1 MADDRQ
7 IQMDAPIPGMGMTA
21 PLGGRPWQQ
30 PPQMATV
37 EQAMEY
43 YVQKLEDPDFVP
55 ELLTVIELGVPLTTL
70 ANTMQL
76 ASVMEG
82 KHSIDVGMLVIP
94 ILVELMSNMAEA
106 NQVPFKSGM
115 EREETGEISPATI
128 ALARKKGK
136 LKPMKGAE
144 EPSPPPQPQPEQ
156 PPEQPPMGLMTRRE
170 Q

>member
-1 MADDRQ
+1 MFGLA
-7 IQMDAPIPGMGMTA
+7 
-21 PLGGRPWQQ
+21 
-30 PPQMATV
+30 
-37 EQAMEY
+37 
-43 YVQKLEDPDFVP
+43 
-55 ELLTVIELGVPLTTL
+55 LTTL

-106 NQVPFKSGM
+106 NQVPFESGM
-115 EREETGEISPATI
+115 EREETEGISPAAI

-136 LKPMKGAE
+136 LKSLEGAE
-144 EPSPPPQPQPEQ
+144 NTSPPPQPQPE
-156 PPEQPPMGLMTRRE
+156 PEQAQPPMGLMTRRE

>member
-7 IQMDAPIPGMGMTA
+7 IQIDAPIPGMGMTA

-37 EQAMEY
+37 EEAMGY
-43 YVQKLEDPDFVP
+43 YIKKLEDPDFAP

-128 ALARKKGK
+128 ALARKQGK

-144 EPSPPPQPQPEQ
+144 EPAPQPQPQPEQ

>member
-1 MADDRQ
+1 
-7 IQMDAPIPGMGMTA
+7 
-21 PLGGRPWQQ
+21 
-30 PPQMATV
+30 
-37 EQAMEY
+37 
-43 YVQKLEDPDFVP
+43 VP

-82 KHSIDVGMLVIP
+82 KHSIDVGMLAIP

-115 EREETGEISPATI
+115 EREETGQISPAAI
-128 ALARKKGK
+128 ALARKQGK
-136 LKPMKGAE
+136 LKAIKGAE

>member
-7 IQMDAPIPGMGMTA
+7 IQIDAPIPGMGMPA
-21 PLGGRPWQQ
+21 PLGGSPWPH

-128 ALARKKGK
+128 ALARKQGK
-136 LKPMKGAE
+136 LKAMKGAE
-144 EPSPPPQPQPEQ
+144 EPAPQPQPEQ

>member
-1 MADDRQ
+1 M
-7 IQMDAPIPGMGMTA
+7 
-21 PLGGRPWQQ
+21 
-30 PPQMATV
+30 
-37 EQAMEY
+37 
-43 YVQKLEDPDFVP
+43 QKLEDPDFVP

-128 ALARKKGK
+128 ALARKQGK

-144 EPSPPPQPQPEQ
+144 EPAPQPQPEQ

>member
-1 MADDRQ
+1 MIKEKQRFSG
-7 IQMDAPIPGMGMTA
+7 PVPGQAMTA
-21 PLGGRPWQQ
+21 GEKSRPWLN
-30 PPQMATV
+30 PPKYNTV
-37 EQAMEY
+37 EEAMEY
-43 YVQKLEDPDFVP
+43 YIKKLEDPDFVP

-82 KHSIDVGMLVIP
+82 KHSIDVGMLAIP

-128 ALARKKGK
+128 ALARKQGK
-136 LKPMKGAE
+136 LKAMKGAE
-144 EPSPPPQPQPEQ
+144 EPAPQPQPEQ

>member
-7 IQMDAPIPGMGMTA
+7 IPMDSPIPGMGMTA

-37 EQAMEY
+37 EEAMNY
-43 YVQKLEDPDFVP
+43 YIKKLEDPDFAP

-76 ASVMEG
+76 SSVMEG

-128 ALARKKGK
+128 ALARKQGK
-136 LKPMKGAE
+136 LKSMKGAE
-144 EPSPPPQPQPEQ
+144 EPAPQPQPEQ

>member
-1 MADDRQ
+1 MRSMQAETR
-7 IQMDAPIPGMGMTA
+7 IRAPIPGQSLTDEPRGYA
-21 PLGGRPWQQ
+21 WERP
-30 PPQMATV
+30 PELTTP
-37 EQAMEY
+37 EQALQFYLPRITNKEAIEDIMLA
-43 YVQKLEDPDFVP
+43 LENGF
-55 ELLTVIELGVPLTTL
+55 PLSTL
-70 ANTMQL
+70 VKGIYMNG
-76 ASVMEG
+76 VMEG

-128 ALARKKGK
+128 ALARKQGK

-144 EPSPPPQPQPEQ
+144 EPAPQPQPEQ

>member
-7 IQMDAPIPGMGMTA
+7 IQIDAPIPGMGMTA

-37 EQAMEY
+37 EEAMEY
-43 YVQKLEDPDFVP
+43 YIKKLEDPDLAP

-82 KHSIDVGMLVIP
+82 KHSIDVGMLAIP

-115 EREETGEISPATI
+115 EREETGQISPAAI
-128 ALARKKGK
+128 ALARKQGK
-136 LKPMKGAE
+136 LKAIKGAE

>member
-1 MADDRQ
+1 MRNMKAETRLR
-7 IQMDAPIPGMGMTA
+7 APIPGQSLTDEPRGYA
-21 PLGGRPWQQ
+21 WERP
-30 PPQMATV
+30 PELTTP
-37 EQAMEY
+37 EQALQFYLPRITNKEAIEDIMLA
-43 YVQKLEDPDFVP
+43 LENGF
-55 ELLTVIELGVPLTTL
+55 PLSTL
-70 ANTMQL
+70 VKGIYMNG
-76 ASVMEG
+76 VMEG

-128 ALARKKGK
+128 ALARKQGK

-144 EPSPPPQPQPEQ
+144 EPAPQPQPEQ

>member
-7 IQMDAPIPGMGMTA
+7 IPMDSPIPGMGMTA

-37 EQAMEY
+37 EEAMEY
-43 YVQKLEDPDFVP
+43 YIAKLEDPDFAP
-55 ELLTVIELGVPLTTL
+55 ELLTVVELGVPLTVL

-128 ALARKKGK
+128 ALARKQGK
-136 LKPMKGAE
+136 LKAIKGAE

>member
-7 IQMDAPIPGMGMTA
+7 IPMDSPIPGMGMTA

-37 EQAMEY
+37 EEAMSY
-43 YVQKLEDPDFVP
+43 YIKKLEDPDFAP

-76 ASVMEG
+76 SSVMEG

-115 EREETGEISPATI
+115 EREDQGISPATI
-128 ALARKKGK
+128 ALARKKGR
-136 LKPMKGAE
+136 LKSMQQQDDT
-144 EPSPPPQPQPEQ
+144 PPPAQPEQ
-156 PPEQPPMGLMTRRE
+156 TEQPTEQPPMGLMARRE